1 MTDISAIVARV
12 EALLRRAGKMII
24 ARPEF
29 SVDQKE
35 GHANFVT
42 TVDRSVQALLQTELT
57 RLLPGSRFIGEEQ
70 ANEPLG
76 DDYTWIVDPVDGT
89 TNLIHDMHMSAV
101 SVALAKE
108 RAPILGFVYQPYTDE
123 MFFARKGE
131 GAFLNGKPIRVSPVS
146 FDKALV
152 SFGTSPYDPDLAEM
166 SLSSALRFLYS
177 CADIR
182 RSGSAAIDLANVAC
196 GRTEVYFEYTLKPWD
211 YAAGSLLVTEAGGCF
226 AMPFTGRGID
236 FSMPGG
242 VVAANAACYEQAM
255 KLLNIKE

>member
-1 MTDISAIVARV
+1 MTDISAILAPI
-12 EALLRRAGKMII
+12 EAILRRAGAMIT

-42 TVDRSVQALLQTELT
+42 TVDQAVQTLLQTELA

-70 ANEPLG
+70 ENEPLT
-76 DDYTWIVDPVDGT
+76 DEYTWIVDPVDGT
-89 TNLIHDMHMSAV
+89 TNLIHDMRMSAI
-101 SVALAKE
+101 SVALTKE
-108 RAPILGFVYQPYTDE
+108 RAPILGLIYQPYTDE
-123 MFFARKGE
+123 MFFTRKGE
-131 GAFLNGKPIRVSPVS
+131 GAFLNGKPIRVSQVP
-146 FDKALV
+146 FDQALV
-152 SFGTSPYDPDLAEM
+152 SFGTSPYDPDLAEK

-196 GRTEVYFEYTLKPWD
+196 GRIEAYFEYTLKPWD
-211 YAAGSLLVTEAGGCF
+211 HAAGSLLVTEAGGRF

-242 VVAANAACYEQAM
+242 VVAASAACYEQAM
-255 KLLNIKE
+255 KLLDMKE

>member
-1 MTDISAIVARV
+1 MTDISAVITPV
-12 EALLRRAGKMII
+12 EALLRRVGKMIT
-24 ARPEF
+24 ARIEF

-42 TVDRSVQALLQTELT
+42 TMDRSVQSLLQTELT
-57 RLLPGSRFIGEEQ
+57 QLLPGSRFIGEEQ
-70 ANEPLG
+70 ENELLT
-76 DDYTWIVDPVDGT
+76 DEYTWIVDPVDGT

-101 SVALAKE
+101 SVALTKD
-108 RAPILGFVYQPYTDE
+108 RTPILGFIYQPYTDE

-131 GAFLNGKPIRVSPVS
+131 GAFLNGKPIRVSCVS
-146 FDKALV
+146 FDRALV
-152 SFGTSPYDPDLAEM
+152 SFGTSPYDPELAEK

-182 RSGSAAIDLANVAC
+182 RSGSAAIDLANVAS
-196 GRTEVYFEYTLKPWD
+196 GRTEIYFEYTLKPWD
-211 YAAGSLLVTEAGGCF
+211 YAAGSLLVTEAGGRF

-242 VVAANAACYEQAM
+242 VVAASAACYEQAM
-255 KLLNIKE
+255 KLLNGKE